1 MRPLPLLALPIA
13 LVALAGCGSSSSSSS
28 TAPAPAT
35 SASTST
41 PASGG
46 AVHVK
51 MQKLAFSPDA
61 VHAKVGQ
68 TVQWTNGDSVDHNV
82 TYVSGPK
89 FHSSSNLGD
98 GGKFSLK
105 LTQPGTIHYV
115 CTIHRFMTATIVVTK

>member
-1 MRPLPLLALPIA
+1 VKRLPLLALAIV

-28 TAPAPAT
+28 TAPAPSAT
-35 SASTST
+35 AST

-46 AVHVK
+46 AAQVK
-51 MQKLAFSPDA
+51 MQNLAFSPDT

-68 TVQWTNGDSVDHNV
+68 TVQWTNDDSVDHNV
-82 TYVSGPK
+82 SYVSGPK
-89 FHSSSNLGD
+89 FHSSSNFGD
-98 GGKFSLK
+98 GGKFSIK